1 MSNYDFLLWFT
12 SNSPAG
18 NLSSSTI
25 PNFSETHFEVLRVKW
40 NRCRRQVP
48 HSIYNGAIFDWI
60 EGALLSGSASYEED
74 KALFCLELA
83 GFIGSPEFLHRLLE
97 SNGLNLASAHGV
109 PPFGLG
115 YLVSCEI
122 FRGEMKVEEWL
133 DAVLGDVLC
142 GGSGGDDDISAGTTL
157 VKALYSDWLRWK
169 RHQHELNHASK
180 TSTTASVNSTQ
191 VQLDSSS
198 SKRKRP
204 LQPDADTRDEVG
216 TASNIACEPP
226 FKRPKRSH
234 SSLPQLAVKSRSGL
248 LQWLTSSTT
257 PIQPQDSRLIIRNK
271 ENLTQKDSH
280 KNAEFEDPSG
290 WIWWAM

>member
-48 HSIYNGAIFDWI
+48 HSIYNGAIFNWI
-60 EGALLSGSASYEED
+60 ERALLSGSPSYEED

-97 SNGLNLASAHGV
+97 SNGLNLASAHGI

-169 RHQHELNHASK
+169 RRQHELNHASK
-180 TSTTASVNSTQ
+180 TSTTASVNSNQ
-191 VQLDSSS
+191 VRLGSSS

-257 PIQPQDSRLIIRNK
+257 SGKRSW
-271 ENLTQKDSH
+271 ENVTEFYRIPN
-280 KNAEFEDPSG
+280 NA
-290 WIWWAM
+290 AN